1 MQNVRELRV
10 GDLLIYDTGAICVV
24 FSTDNH
30 HYGLFYVD
38 SDNTFRART
47 PKDFYHAIVDF
58 GDGIKVIRI

>member
-1 MQNVRELRV
+1 MRNVRELRV

-38 SDNTFRART
+38 ADRSFKART
-47 PKDFYHAIVDF
+47 LQDFYHAVAI
-58 GDGIKVIRI
+58 DGIKVVRS